1 MPPITWKN
9 VAAPEFSGVSNIL
22 DRAGQSVQKGL
33 TGVENILNDEQ
44 ERLAGNREAEI
55 ENNTNAFLD
64 AARSKYTTSEA
75 LQAAEASGE
84 LDALRRQ
91 FVGSTGIDRTRG
103 GVDAIAGIAEGLETE
118 ERSDL
123 QFEQQQADRDYVI
136 GERNRTQQLREKR
149 EELDRVIGD
158 RLRNVIARNNERTKA
173 EQLFVEEYFEGTG
186 IDPKKL
192 GDKAYLDQRTP
203 EELQLITNFNNETDQ
218 FAPLNFEEI
227 RSELLQELLDPSSGY
242 STSDVLATVN
252 SLDESVLSTSQLSKT
267 AQANLSKQES
277 AIESQYA
284 KNSLVQW
291 RNSDESIADASK
303 KILDNVQE
311 TIDSTFF
318 TDNKQGITKQVNDAL
333 ENGVLVD
340 GRLVM
345 LSPPILERLL
355 KNSSMNRLVN
365 DGLEK
370 VIQDYYEESKDGNNF
385 IQNEINGLEEYRTK
399 KNALSTKRA
408 LSSGQSGFSRN
419 LVSPDFNASD
429 ILKRRAD
436 AAAAA
441 RAKAQETPRP
451 NASRA
456 PISILGANL

>member
-9 VAAPEFSGVSNIL
+9 VAAPEFSGVSDIL
-22 DRAGQSVQKGL
+22 DRAGESVQKGL
-33 TGVENILNDEQ
+33 TGVENIINDEQ
-44 ERLAGNREAEI
+44 ERLAGNREVEI

-75 LQAAEASGE
+75 LEQAEASGE

-91 FVGSTGIDRTRG
+91 FVGNTGIDRTRG
-103 GVDAIAGIAEGLETE
+103 GVDAIAGIAESLETE

-149 EELDRVIGD
+149 EELDRVVGD
-158 RLRNVIARNNERTKA
+158 RLRDVTARNNERTKA
-173 EQLFVEEYFEGTG
+173 EQLFVEEYFEGSG
-186 IDPKKL
+186 IDPKRL

-203 EELQLITNFNNETDQ
+203 EELQMITNFNNETDQ

-267 AQANLSKQES
+267 AQANLSKQEA

-291 RNSDESIADASK
+291 RNSDQSIADASEEV
-303 KILDNVQE
+303 LNNVQE
-311 TIDSTFF
+311 TIDSTIKVV
-318 TDNKQGITKQVNDAL
+318 NKKAITKQVHDAL
-333 ENGVLVD
+333 ENGVEVD
-340 GRLVM
+340 GRLVL
-345 LSPPILERLL
+345 LSPPMLERLL
-355 KNSSMNRLVN
+355 KNSGLNRVVN
-365 DGLEK
+365 DGLEE
-370 VIQDYYEESKDGNNF
+370 VIRQYYKDSKDGNNF
-385 IQNEINGLEEYRTK
+385 IQNEINGLEKYRTK
-399 KNALSTKRA
+399 KNALSTKKA

-419 LVSPDFNASD
+419 LVDPDFNASD
-429 ILKRRAD
+429 ILKRRSD
-436 AAAAA
+436 AEAAA
-441 RAKAQETPRP
+441 RAKATGTSETDRGRSAFYNPFR
-451 NASRA
+451 
-456 PISILGANL
+456 